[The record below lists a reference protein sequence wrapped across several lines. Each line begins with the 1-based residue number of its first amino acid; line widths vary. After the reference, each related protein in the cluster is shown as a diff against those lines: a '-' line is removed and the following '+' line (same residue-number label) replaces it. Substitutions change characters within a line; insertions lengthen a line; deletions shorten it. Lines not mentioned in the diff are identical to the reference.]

1 MRPRFVLPFLMGFIF
16 SNTASAQPLSAA
28 QQKAYAQQ
36 IEGAFVQLLNAC
48 YPRTLDRESGGFYS
62 TFSHDWQRIGNQD
75 KMIVTQARHTW
86 LPAKAAQ
93 LMPNQQQLPE
103 AARHGF
109 HFLRDVLWDQ
119 QHGGFYTWVASDGRP
134 RNPNDPKT
142 AYGNAFGIFAL
153 AAYYETTGDTAALNL
168 AKKAFYWLEK
178 FSHDP
183 KQKGYFQDL
192 KRDGTPV
199 YRAQP
204 TAKGMLGPVHYK
216 DQNSSIHLLEAFTEL
231 YGVWPDP
238 LVRDRVE
245 EMLLLIRD
253 RITTEKG
260 YLTLFLTSDWRPISY
275 RDSSEAVRKGN
286 YALDHVSFGHDVETA
301 YLMLEASHV
310 IGLKNDTR
318 TAQVAKKMVDHAL
331 RNGWDAKA
339 GGFYERGYY
348 FKDAKGITILD
359 DRKNWWAQAEGLN
372 TLLLMALKYP
382 QDPMQYG
389 EKFAKQWTYIGQN
402 LIDAEHGGWYEWGLD
417 KTPDAKEDNK
427 THAWKAAYHDGRSLM
442 NCLLNLRPDQTPPP
456 APDDVKVSR
465 NAAGRVTLQW
475 NKSTDNGNLR
485 GYDIYHGGKHIGFTP
500 LTQFVVESPDRNVSP
515 DFAVVARDLHGNVS
529 PAATTA
535 RK

>member
-1 MRPRFVLPFLMGFIF
+1 MGSAFLLLSFLRLTLSTPAG
-16 SNTASAQPLSAA
+16 AQPLDAA
-28 QQKAYAQQ
+28 RQQAYAQQ
-36 IEGAFVQLLNAC
+36 VEGAFTQLLDAC
-48 YPRTLDRESGGFYS
+48 YPRTLDREQGGFYS
-62 TFSHDWQRIGNQD
+62 TFSHDWKLTGSQD

-93 LMPNQQQLPE
+93 TVPDKARLLE

-119 QHGGFYTWVASDGRP
+119 QYGGFHTWTTRDGRP
-134 RNPNDPKT
+134 RNPAALKT

-153 AAYYETTGDTAALNL
+153 AAYYETTGDTSALNL
-168 AKKAFYWLEK
+168 AKKAFLWLEK

-183 KQKGYFQDL
+183 KHKGYFQDL
-192 KRDGTPV
+192 QRDGTPA

-204 TAKGMLGPVHYK
+204 AGQGMLGPVHFK

-238 LVRDRVE
+238 LLRERTE

-253 RITTEKG
+253 RITTDKG
-260 YLTLFLTSDWRPISY
+260 YLTLFLTADWQPVSY
-275 RDSSEAVRKGN
+275 RDSSEAVRKAH

-310 IGLKNDTR
+310 LGREDDAR

-331 RNGWDAKA
+331 RNGWDDQA

-348 FKDAKGITILD
+348 LKNAKGITLLD

-382 QDPMQYG
+382 QDPMRYG
-389 EKFAKQWTYIGQN
+389 DKFARQWAYIGRY

-417 KTPDAKEDNK
+417 KTPDAKTDHK

-442 NCLLNLRPDQTPPP
+442 NCLRNLRPDPTPPP
-456 APDDVKVSR
+456 APEGVTLTR
-465 NAAGRVTLQW
+465 NATGGATLQW
-475 NKSTDNGNLR
+475 RKSVDDRSLR
-485 GYDIYHGGKHIGFTP
+485 GYDIYRGGKRIGFTP
-500 LTQFVVESPDRNVSP
+500 LTQFRVESPDGTAAP
-515 DFAVVARDLHGNVS
+515 DFAVVARDGHGNAS